1 MNENR
6 EEKRHGI
13 KHTVKSIIKENDG
26 IENQQRNDS
35 TTAKAIEKVE
45 MRAMMKKRKKTKY
58 KSTVNE
64 EQSHNKTY
72 QSIAVC
78 VQYTVQWIH
87 T

>member
-1 MNENR
+1 MNEKR
-6 EEKRHGI
+6 GKKRHGI

-35 TTAKAIEKVE
+35 ITAKAMEKVE

-78 VQYTVQWIH
+78 VQYTAQWIH